1 MQQSKTARERVVALD
16 LLRGLTVAGMLVVD
30 SPGNWSVSYAPLQ
43 HAAWNGWTPTDMIFP
58 TFLFC
63 VGMAWAFSFPRR
75 AADSA
80 SIWIKAAKRTA
91 LLIFIGLVLN
101 ALPWFDLV
109 HLRLPGILQRIAACF
124 FLTVAVTLATARKKE
139 GKLYLNTG
147 AIAAAAL
154 LLLAGYWTMLR
165 FIPVPGFGAA
175 HLDSLRSLPAWVDR
189 NLFTTNH
196 MWDQGTTPG
205 FGVTY
210 DPEGVVSTLGA
221 LASTL
226 IGVLAAIAFRPFPEK
241 RRVFY
246 FALAGAALVALGYL
260 LNPLLPFNKRL
271 WTSTFVL
278 LSSGV
283 SLLALS
289 ILLLLPAAGRG
300 AVVLQP
306 LRVLGANAILA
317 FILCQLLE
325 VFSALK
331 IVPGANGAD
340 SPQHWGY
347 ATALGAIGDPYLA
360 SLACALAIL
369 VIIVAAIWPL
379 HRRGIF
385 LRV

>member
-1 MQQSKTARERVVALD
+1 MQEAKTIRERVAALD

-30 SPGNWSVSYAPLQ
+30 SPGSWSVSYAPLE

-58 TFLFC
+58 AFLFC

-75 AADSA
+75 AADSG
-80 SIWIKAAKRTA
+80 SIWIKASKRTA
-91 LLIFIGLVLN
+91 LLILIGLILN
-101 ALPWFDLV
+101 ALPRFDLV
-109 HLRLPGILQRIAACF
+109 HLRLPGILQRIAICF
-124 FLTVAVTLATARKKE
+124 FLTVAITLATARNKE
-139 GKLYLNTG
+139 GKLYLSTG
-147 AIAAAAL
+147 AIVAATVL
-154 LLLAGYWTMLR
+154 LLVGYWAMLR
-165 FIPVPGFGAA
+165 FIPVPGFGAGN
-175 HLDSLRSLPAWVDR
+175 LDSLRSLPAWVDR

-210 DPEGVVSTLGA
+210 DPEGLVSTLGA

-226 IGVLAAIAFRPFPEK
+226 IGVLAAIAFRGFPER

-246 FALAGAALVALGYL
+246 FALAGAALVAAGSL
-260 LNPLLPFNKRL
+260 LNPVLPFNKRL
-271 WTSTFVL
+271 WTSSFVL

-300 AVVLQP
+300 GVLLRP
-306 LRVLGANAILA
+306 LHVLGANAILA

-325 VFSALK
+325 IFSALK
-331 IVPGANGAD
+331 IVPTANGTV

-347 ATALGAIGDPYLA
+347 ATALAAIGDPYLA
-360 SLACALAIL
+360 SLACALGIM